1 MNLKTLTQLML
12 KTKNMKLYFWKIKN
26 KKYLIV
32 LNILLLSLIAL
43 TLLDVLVTGYKRL
56 PYLLLFII
64 PYVFF
69 ILKLRIFIYV
79 FKPLLLISSI
89 GIISYIAMCVFGISN
104 GIQENDIAKMI
115 GNSFAIL
122 IIIPL
127 VFCIIYLFKNFKK
140 AIEIKSDFISE

>member
-1 MNLKTLTQLML
+1 
-12 KTKNMKLYFWKIKN
+12 
-26 KKYLIV
+26 
-32 LNILLLSLIAL
+32 
-43 TLLDVLVTGYKRL
+43 
-56 PYLLLFII
+56 
-64 PYVFF
+64 
-69 ILKLRIFIYV
+69 
-79 FKPLLLISSI
+79 
-89 GIISYIAMCVFGISN
+89 MCVFGISN